1 MLLTVGVH
9 EEVGRTNFLALYT
22 ICGLG
27 SSMTTL
33 AYHVLRNN
41 LLFVSV
47 GASGAI
53 FGIMSLYF
61 TLRSE

>member
-1 MLLTVGVH
+1 VH

-27 SSMTTL
+27 SSITTL
-33 AYHVLRNN
+33 AYHVLAKN
-41 LLFVSV
+41 LLYVSV

-53 FGIMSLYF
+53 FGMMAVYF
-61 TLRSE
+61 TLRNE

>member
-1 MLLTVGVH
+1 MIVH

-27 SSMTTL
+27 SSITTL
-33 AYHVLRNN
+33 AFHVLRKN
-41 LLFVSV
+41 LLYVSV

-53 FGIMSLYF
+53 FGIMAVYF
-61 TLRSE
+61 TLRTE